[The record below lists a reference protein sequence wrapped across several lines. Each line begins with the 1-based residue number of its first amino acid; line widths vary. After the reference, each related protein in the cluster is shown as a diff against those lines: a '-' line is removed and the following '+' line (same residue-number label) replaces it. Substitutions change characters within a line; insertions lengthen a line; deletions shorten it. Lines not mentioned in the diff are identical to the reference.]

1 MLLQQQTVAVRNI
14 RKIPIYVITLQY
26 LPKRTAT
33 KDANKSNEPTYA
45 V

>member
-1 MLLQQQTVAVRNI
+1 MSLPQTVAVRNI
-14 RKIPIYVITLQY
+14 WKIPVYVITQQY